1 MIELRNVKKE
11 YSKGNAALNGVSVK
25 IERGEFVFIVG
36 DSGSG
41 KSTLIRLIMKE
52 LNPTDGT
59 IIVNGQNLNRMRHRN
74 IAKYRRGLG
83 VVFQDFRL
91 LKDRNIYENI
101 AFALRVTETPG
112 KVIKKK
118 VPAALSLVG
127 LAQKYKSFPKELS
140 GGEQQRV
147 AIARAIVNEP
157 AILLAD
163 EPTGNLDP
171 TNSWEI
177 MSLLKEANERGT
189 TVLVVTHNQEIV
201 NEMNERVITMKQGVI
216 VSDER
221 KGGYTDV
228 ISTIGY
234 VGKQGVKSIW
244 RNKMFSLASLATM
257 SACIFLFG
265 LFFSILVNFQYIIR
279 SAEEGVA
286 ITVFFDEEATDEQI
300 QKIGEELKARDDV
313 SEVKYISAEQAW
325 EDFQKDYFGDNL
337 ELAEGFKDDN
347 PLANS
352 DNYEVYMKTTDN
364 SQDLIARSK
373 SLSSTQQDL
382 VKFAQSLD
390 GVSKVNKSD
399 VVANT
404 LSSVNMLVAYISIA
418 IIAILLG
425 VSIFLISNTVT
436 MGITVRKEEIAIM
449 KYIGA
454 KDFVV
459 RSPFVIEGLIIGIFG
474 AAIPLGLLYV
484 LYDKAVSYVMERFSI
499 LKNIID
505 FLPVNVVYTY
515 LLPIGLI
522 MGIGIGFLG
531 SFFTVRKH
539 LRV

>member
-1 MIELRNVKKE
+1 MRISTFG
-11 YSKGNAALNGVSVK
+11 YS
-25 IERGEFVFIVG
+25 
-36 DSGSG
+36 
-41 KSTLIRLIMKE
+41 
-52 LNPTDGT
+52 
-59 IIVNGQNLNRMRHRN
+59 
-74 IAKYRRGLG
+74 
-83 VVFQDFRL
+83 
-91 LKDRNIYENI
+91 
-101 AFALRVTETPG
+101 
-112 KVIKKK
+112 
-118 VPAALSLVG
+118 
-127 LAQKYKSFPKELS
+127 
-140 GGEQQRV
+140 
-147 AIARAIVNEP
+147 
-157 AILLAD
+157 
-163 EPTGNLDP
+163 
-171 TNSWEI
+171 
-177 MSLLKEANERGT
+177 
-189 TVLVVTHNQEIV
+189 
-201 NEMNERVITMKQGVI
+201 MKQGV
-216 VSDER
+216 
-221 KGGYTDV
+221 KN
-228 ISTIGY
+228 IG
-234 VGKQGVKSIW
+234 
-244 RNKMFSLASLATM
+244 RNKMFSIASIATM

-325 EDFQKDYFGDNL
+325 EDFQKDYFGANP